1 MHWNMT
7 TVTRI
12 QEVVVQTNVERNRDL
27 AKLNNSIQSSQYSIA
42 TTRRKYITTVSEIR
56 ILLSVS
62 VELIRVVN
70 SIFLVVYE
78 IYY

>member
-1 MHWNMT
+1 L
-7 TVTRI
+7 
-12 QEVVVQTNVERNRDL
+12 QLLD
-27 AKLNNSIQSSQYSIA
+27 A
-42 TTRRKYITTVSEIR
+42 KYITTVSEIR